1 MKKIIKD
8 DVFNI
13 ITYFILKK
21 NHSKKYNYKMWPK
34 EFKFFQEF
42 FDDFRL
48 IFIFNT
54 VKDYQNGLTFYD
66 LKKYGNIPHSKIYRT
81 MKALEE
87 DGFLSMKKE
96 TLGNESGRPKHL
108 FFLSEKGEEKLS
120 ELRIKIA
127 KIFEFI
133 KLRFPQSN
141 SDLDYDK
148 FLNEATFKVWSNPVD
163 YILSQKISD
172 EDKVYVLSGMESDLL
187 NILEKVRKEKKKIE
201 KEKNL
206 QIEMS

>member
-1 MKKIIKD
+1 
-8 DVFNI
+8 
-13 ITYFILKK
+13 
-21 NHSKKYNYKMWPK
+21 MWPK

-54 VKDYQNGLTFYD
+54 IKDFKNGLTLYD

-81 MKALEE
+81 MKELEE
-87 DGFLSMKKE
+87 DGFLSMEKE
-96 TLGNESGRPKHL
+96 GLNNECGRPKHL
-108 FFLSEKGEEKLS
+108 YFLSERGEEKLL
-120 ELRIKIA
+120 ELRSKIA

-133 KLRFPQSN
+133 KLRFPKSN
-141 SDLDYDK
+141 SDMDYEK

-163 YILSQKISD
+163 YILNQNISV
-172 EDKVYVLSGMESDLL
+172 EEKLSVLSGMESDLL
-187 NILEKVRKEKKKIE
+187 NLLEKVQKEKKKIE
-201 KEKNL
+201 KEINL

>member
-1 MKKIIKD
+1 
-8 DVFNI
+8 
-13 ITYFILKK
+13 
-21 NHSKKYNYKMWPK
+21 MWPK

-96 TLGNESGRPKHL
+96 NLGIECGRPKHL
-108 FFLSEKGEEKLS
+108 FFLSERGEEKLS

-133 KLRFPQSN
+133 KLR
-141 SDLDYDK
+141 
-148 FLNEATFKVWSNPVD
+148 
-163 YILSQKISD
+163 
-172 EDKVYVLSGMESDLL
+172 
-187 NILEKVRKEKKKIE
+187 
-201 KEKNL
+201 
-206 QIEMS
+206 

>member
-1 MKKIIKD
+1 
-8 DVFNI
+8 
-13 ITYFILKK
+13 
-21 NHSKKYNYKMWPK
+21 MWPK

-96 TLGNESGRPKHL
+96 NLGTECGRPKHL
-108 FFLSEKGEEKLS
+108 FFLSERGEEKLS

-133 KLRFPQSN
+133 KLRFPKSN
-141 SDLDYDK
+141 SDLDYEK

-163 YILSQKISD
+163 YILSQDIPVEEKLF
-172 EDKVYVLSGMESDLL
+172 VLSGMESDILR
-187 NILEKVRKEKKKIE
+187 ILEKVRKEKTKIE
-201 KEKNL
+201 KKIGL
-206 QIEMS
+206 KIEMS

>member
-1 MKKIIKD
+1 
-8 DVFNI
+8 
-13 ITYFILKK
+13 
-21 NHSKKYNYKMWPK
+21 MWPK

-54 VKDYQNGLTFYD
+54 VKDFQYGLTFYD

-81 MKALEE
+81 MKNLEE

-96 TLGNESGRPKHL
+96 NLGIECGRPKHL
-108 FFLSEKGEEKLS
+108 FFLSERGEEKLS

-133 KLRFPQSN
+133 KLRFPKSN
-141 SDLDYDK
+141 SDLDYEK

-163 YILSQKISD
+163 YILSQDIPVEEKLS
-172 EDKVYVLSGMESDLL
+172 VLSGMESDILR
-187 NILEKVRKEKKKIE
+187 ILEKVRKEKTKIE
-201 KEKNL
+201 KKIGL
-206 QIEMS
+206 KIEMS